1 MGGSL
6 ERRTVAILATD
17 VVGFSQLMRQDEEAT
32 LAALKELF
40 AVMHQLVEE
49 CHGHAFGGAGD
60 SLLAEFSSPVQAV
73 RCAMEIQRRN
83 RQLNALAPKVQ
94 LHLRIG
100 VNMGEVIVTE
110 NGVLQ
115 GNSVNLAVRLEGL
128 ADPGGVT
135 MSEIIFRN
143 VKDQIVANFEDRGH
157 HRVRG
162 FPDPIHTYRVRPD
175 DSPSEP
181 SVTSGNV
188 APLAFG
194 DLSSTLPAADIVSAR
209 PIIVVLT
216 FSNLSGDPQQEY
228 FCHGLTNDI
237 TTELS
242 KFSSLSVV
250 SYATAFAFRNK
261 NLRIQDVS
269 HELGARYVLEGSIQ
283 KTTDRLRINAQLI
296 DAIADRHVWAK
307 RFDREMADVFLLQDE
322 IVQNVVAAMAL
333 KVEAEERERAIR
345 KATVNLNAYDAFLK
359 GSHQWLFHSYVDET
373 KQTLLGA
380 RHWFEMATSLDPNY
394 GRAWAWLSLT
404 YIQEWIRSWG
414 SRSSLVQGGKFAKKA
429 VMLDSTDYNNR
440 WILAYFYLN
449 ARQFDLAL
457 REYELAAS
465 LNPHDANLLAEFGEA
480 MVYVGEPDKGLELI
494 QQAIKMNPHLS
505 EWYHVDVAWVH
516 YVKRHYR
523 AAITQVA
530 KLALP
535 NADALLILAASHAQV
550 ADHCLA
556 EGMEADAILEK
567 KLARK
572 ALRRAKIGRPR
583 WTINKERQKSPF
595 KREED
600 LNHWLNGLIKAGL
613 PQ

>member
-40 AVMHQLVEE
+40 AVIRQLVEE

-73 RCAMEIQRRN
+73 RCAIEIQRRIKLFN
-83 RQLNALAPKVQ
+83 SHESKIQVQ
-94 LHLRIG
+94 MRIG
-100 VNMGEVIVTE
+100 INMGEVIATE
-110 NGVLQ
+110 SGLQ

-128 ADPGGVT
+128 ADPGGIT
-135 MSEIIFRN
+135 MSAAIFRN
-143 VKDQIVANFEDRGH
+143 VKDQITVNFEDLGH

-175 DSPSEP
+175 DTPSEGRVTP
-181 SVTSGNV
+181 SSV
-188 APLAFG
+188 APPGFG
-194 DLSSTLPAADIVSAR
+194 RLSPNAGADIVSAR
-209 PIIVVLT
+209 PTIVVLP

-250 SYATAFAFRNK
+250 SYVTAFAFRNK
-261 NLRIQDVS
+261 NLRIHEVS
-269 HELGARYVLEGSIQ
+269 HELGVRYVLEGSIQ
-283 KTTDRLRINAQLI
+283 KTADRLRINAQLI

-307 RFDREMADVFLLQDE
+307 RFDREVVDVFLLQDE

-373 KQTLLGA
+373 RDTLLDA
-380 RHWFEMATSLDPNY
+380 RHWFEIATSLDPNY

-404 YIQEWIRSWG
+404 YIQEWIRAWG
-414 SRSSLVQGGKFAKKA
+414 GRSSLDQAGKLAKKA
-429 VMLDSTDYNNR
+429 VIIDSTDYNNH

-449 ARQFDLAL
+449 SRQFDLAL
-457 REYELAAS
+457 SEYELATS
-465 LNPHDANLLAEFGEA
+465 LNPYDANLLAEFGEA
-480 MVYVGEPDKGLELI
+480 MVYVGEQDKGLDLI
-494 QQAIKMNPHLS
+494 QHAMKINPHLS
-505 EWYHVDVAWVH
+505 EWYHIDVAWVH
-516 YVKRHYR
+516 YLKTHYQ
-523 AAITQVA
+523 AAINEIA

-550 ADHCLA
+550 ADQLLA
-556 EGMEADAILEK
+556 KGMEADATLQK
-567 KLARK
+567 KLAK
-572 ALRRAKIGRPR
+572 LALRRAKIGRPR

-600 LNHWLNGLIKAGL
+600 LNHWLDGLLKAGL